1 MMESAAIS
9 LPTFSPSGRFADGRR
24 GASNKKILKRV
35 AFLIAAVSQRGF
47 NPRPAQVSVD
57 FRDCG
62 I

>member
-35 AFLIAAVSQRGF
+35 AFFDSGREPTRL
-47 NPRPAQVSVD
+47 
-57 FRDCG
+57 
-62 I
+62 